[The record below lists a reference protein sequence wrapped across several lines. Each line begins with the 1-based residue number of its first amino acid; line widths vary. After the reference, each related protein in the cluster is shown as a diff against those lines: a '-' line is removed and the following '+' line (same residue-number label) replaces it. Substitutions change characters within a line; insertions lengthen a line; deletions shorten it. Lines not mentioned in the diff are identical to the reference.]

1 MKRLIK
7 ASYDK
12 VDTLNFVLDEN
23 ERERYIHTLI
33 GEIQDI
39 LFHSKGIKTEIYDID
54 YNLIIDILGISD
66 KDIIDTITIPYS
78 DIIYDWDDVYFA
90 ATKIVETIMG

>member
-1 MKRLIK
+1 MKRIIK
-7 ASYDK
+7 ASYDNIN
-12 VDTLNFVLDEN
+12 TLNFVLDDN
-23 ERERYIHTLI
+23 DRERYVHTLI

-54 YNLIIDILGISD
+54 YNLIIDILGNYG

-90 ATKIVETIMG
+90 ATKIVETVME